1 MRIAVDVMGGDHGS
15 GVVIEGVR
23 RALQTTKKIS
33 ALYLV
38 GNEAEISAAMASTRW
53 RDHRVHVIHAS
64 QVLTM
69 EDKPI
74 AGLRKKKD
82 CSIARAVDLIK
93 EGKAEALISPGN
105 TGAVVA
111 AATIKLRPL
120 PGVDRP
126 GIAAVIP
133 APENEFVLLDAGA
146 NVPFVI
152 VMLTGYFASL
162 YRLYDLRRRNASQ
175 QEMASEARIN
185 PYFLKEYL
193 DALARYPVHEIE
205 RAFEIL
211 VGADEQSKTSA
222 ADPRQVMQ
230 IVLIQLLAP
239 PDSVT
244 A

>member
-38 GNEAEISAAMASTRW
+38 GNEAETSPTMASTRR

-120 PGVDRP
+120 
-126 GIAAVIP
+126 
-133 APENEFVLLDAGA
+133 
-146 NVPFVI
+146 
-152 VMLTGYFASL
+152 
-162 YRLYDLRRRNASQ
+162 
-175 QEMASEARIN
+175 
-185 PYFLKEYL
+185 
-193 DALARYPVHEIE
+193 
-205 RAFEIL
+205 
-211 VGADEQSKTSA
+211 
-222 ADPRQVMQ
+222 
-230 IVLIQLLAP
+230 
-239 PDSVT
+239 
-244 A
+244 